1 MNKYV
6 VMTGRD
12 DVVVL
17 NADDSKSVKAYI
29 AKGYGITNRIKSK
42 HPLEMSVAKIIS
54 VWAVVSVLALYA
66 AVKRIKR
73 VRTDMQR
80 FVQTV
85 LFSILRR

>member
-17 NADDSKSVKAYI
+17 NADDNKSVKAYI

-42 HPLEMSVAKIIS
+42 HPLEMSVAKIIKEKL
-54 VWAVVSVLALYA
+54 VWMWCGTHWDYEKML
-66 AVKRIKR
+66 
-73 VRTDMQR
+73 T
-80 FVQTV
+80 
-85 LFSILRR
+85 ILNL

>member
-17 NADDSKSVKAYI
+17 NADDNKLVKEYI

-42 HPLEMSVAKIIS
+42 HPLEMSVANIIGG
-54 VWAVVSVLALYA
+54 
-66 AVKRIKR
+66 
-73 VRTDMQR
+73 DN
-80 FVQTV
+80 
-85 LFSILRR
+85 

>member
-17 NADDSKSVKAYI
+17 NADDNKSVKAYI

-42 HPLEMSVAKIIS
+42 HPLEMTVR
-54 VWAVVSVLALYA
+54 VGTH
-66 AVKRIKR
+66 KRSNNKN
-73 VRTDMQR
+73 T
-80 FVQTV
+80 
-85 LFSILRR
+85 